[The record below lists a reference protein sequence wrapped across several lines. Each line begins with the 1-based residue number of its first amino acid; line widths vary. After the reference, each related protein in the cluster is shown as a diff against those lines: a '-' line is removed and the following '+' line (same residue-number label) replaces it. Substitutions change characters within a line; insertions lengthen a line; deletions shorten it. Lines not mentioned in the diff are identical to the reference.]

1 MFSFH
6 RMSRVSDTY
15 KWEEMCDL
23 TEEDMENLLL
33 FFAPNKVPSIEALR
47 ALREGGDKP
56 DAGQSRPGDVEV
68 THRPKE

>member
-1 MFSFH
+1 
-6 RMSRVSDTY
+6 MSRVSDTY

-47 ALREGGDKP
+47 ALREGGGKP

-68 THRPKE
+68 ANRPKE